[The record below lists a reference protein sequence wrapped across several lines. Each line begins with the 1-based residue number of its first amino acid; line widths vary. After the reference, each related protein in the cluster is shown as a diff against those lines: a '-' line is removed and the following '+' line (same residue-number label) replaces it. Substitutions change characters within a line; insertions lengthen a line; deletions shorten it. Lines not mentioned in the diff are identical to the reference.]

1 MYAVRQRPSSHRR
14 LAGLAGVVAL
24 HAAAIYALANGLG
37 HCAVEILRA
46 PLETKIVAELIKP
59 PSPPPPP
66 KVEQPPPPPKVVKPP
81 PPAYVP
87 PPKIRPQAPP
97 PPTAITAT
105 TDVVPAAPPPPAAIV
120 APTPEPVREVVKVP
134 PALDQG
140 RPCKPPQYPP
150 ASRRAEETGAVVLR
164 FLIDADGSVMESV
177 VDASSGFERLDE
189 AARQALALCRF
200 KAGTVDGRPERSWA
214 RIRYVWKL
222 N

>member
-1 MYAVRQRPSSHRR
+1 MYAARQKSWSSKR

-24 HAAAIYALANGLG
+24 HAGAIYALANGLG

-46 PLETKIVAELIKP
+46 PLETKIVAELVKP
-59 PSPPPPP
+59 APPPP
-66 KVEQPPPPPKVVKPP
+66 KAEQPPPPPKVAKPP

-87 PPKIRPQAPP
+87 PPRLRPQAPP
-97 PPTAITAT
+97 PPAAITAT
-105 TDVVPAAPPPPAAIV
+105 TEVAPTAPTPPAAVV
-120 APTPEPVREVVKVP
+120 APTAEPVREEVKLP
-134 PALDQG
+134 PALDQS

-150 ASRRAEETGAVVLR
+150 AARRAEESGAVVLK
-164 FLIDADGSVMESV
+164 FLIESDGSVMESV
-177 VDASSGFERLDE
+177 VEASSGFERLDE

-222 N
+222 Q